1 MNMHLTEATTLGS
14 PPMEFGDLLEGWD
27 TVFGI
32 RYANVNSSIV
42 ASGASPD
49 DFSESATDTDGDVA
63 TITGPF
69 GDWQLT
75 GGGAGRLIMMEIP
88 VPTVTLTRTGKTDQ
102 TRTNV
107 VYTVKVALEPVP
119 VGSGD
124 QGGELFAFRLI
135 APKDSFL
142 SDGVPLI
149 TVESVEY
156 DGSETDTPT
165 NFYLRGL
172 METWLNKNAQEF
184 DHVFATVNLNS
195 KADKE
200 HFQWLRPTDTSYAVY
215 DDGTVENGVFGV
227 LCMTE
232 GRESAHRAQ
241 MISPDT
247 LTAGKTGSFL
257 ISKER
262 FLRKMILYSMKDLFT
277 GPVKEDRSKVWPDD
291 YFDLA
296 DLDNTVTNTAD
307 LYIEEMIL
315 EEGKDG
321 VRVEVPA
328 NTLVARLGD
337 SYLDVSFENLWH
349 PYNKWGA
356 WWLVTI
362 HHDIRS
368 RSMAKLVDGKF
379 SLAPEVK
386 PDDPN
391 QTVFHHYA
399 TVEKTKAAK
408 VIYYVLLGLA
418 ILAVVLPAMKWGYMK
433 WVGTAA
439 EATEGGAAVAGQMV
453 QTTAPTAGDIAA
465 GTAAGAGPAAAV
477 ASGETVTMSQ
487 WVMAQ
492 ITARRAVIMGMM
504 SGIGFAYEQFLPIM
518 ADKDAQKELPNFREF
533 TTEVMTPVSF
543 PGNTGFEVDQL
554 QFNGSLQALGQAHFT
569 A

>member
-1 MNMHLTEATTLGS
+1 MNMHVSDTMTLGA
-14 PPMEFGDLLEGWD
+14 PPMELGDLLEGWD
-27 TVFGI
+27 TVFAI

-42 ASGASPD
+42 AAGSSPD
-49 DFSESATDTDGDVA
+49 TFSESATDPDGDVA
-63 TITGPF
+63 TISGGF

-75 GGGAGRLIMMEIP
+75 GGGAGRLIMMQLP
-88 VPTVTLTRTGKTDQ
+88 VPSVTLTRTGKTDQ

-107 VYTVKVALEPVP
+107 VYTVKVTLEPVP
-119 VGSGD
+119 LGKGEAGGD
-124 QGGELFAFRLI
+124 LFAFKLI
-135 APKDSFL
+135 TPKDSYEA
-142 SDGVPLI
+142 DGVPII

-165 NFYLRGL
+165 NFFLRGL
-172 METWLNKNAQEF
+172 MEAWLNRNAQQF

-195 KADKE
+195 KADKD

-232 GRESAHRAQ
+232 DRESAHRAQ

-247 LTAGKTGSFL
+247 LPAGKSASFL

-262 FLRKMILYSMKDLFT
+262 FLRKMILKSMADLFT
-277 GPVKEDRSKVWPDD
+277 GPATEDKSKVWPDD

-296 DLDNTVTNTAD
+296 DLDNTVTNTGD
-307 LYIEEMIL
+307 IYINELVL

-328 NTLVARLGD
+328 NTLVIRLGD
-337 SYLDVSFENLWH
+337 SYIDVSFEDLWH
-349 PYNKWGA
+349 PYEKWGA

-386 PDDPN
+386 PDHPD
-391 QTVFHHYA
+391 QTVFHHWA

-408 VIYYVLLGLA
+408 VIDYVLLGLA
-418 ILAVVLPAMKWGYMK
+418 ILSVVLPLMKWGYMK

-439 EATEGGAAVAGQMV
+439 ETTESGAAVAGKMV
-453 QTTAPTAGDIAA
+453 QTGAATPGEIAT
-465 GTAAGAGPAAAV
+465 GTAAGAGPAMAA
-477 ASGETVTMSQ
+477 AAGETVTMSE
-487 WVMAQ
+487 WFMAQ
-492 ITARRAVIMGMM
+492 ITTRRAFIMGMM
-504 SGIGFAYEQFLPIM
+504 SAAGFAYEQFLPIM
-518 ADKDAQKELPNFREF
+518 ADVDAQKELPDFREF
-533 TTEVMTPVSF
+533 TTEVMTPVGF
-543 PGNTGFEVDQL
+543 PNNTGFEIDEL
-554 QFNGSLQALGQAHFT
+554 QFNGSLQALGQAHFS